1 MMAPSSNKSSSS
13 SSSSRSSISNSLQ
26 GPPMRQPTSQGH
38 PMEVNYHK
46 SRERNITVPPPPAHN
61 IPPHG
66 MPHKL
71 AQKQDGNRSMSSKDH
86 SGRLVSDQASKQNNG
101 TNSSSNK
108 MFPSSVPSQYGG
120 NSLQMPSGSSS
131 GNQLPN
137 KLEAMHDM
145 TRNMLHNSRSAYS
158 NAPPPPPPTNGLPGS
173 LLNFHQQQQQ
183 QQGTRSSNN
192 NSSNNT
198 SSNSLKHEQ
207 SKQQLSVHMQHQ
219 PQSAAHHHKQPQPP
233 MSTDQ
238 SYSGLNV
245 AHELQQPAHVGSS
258 LISSNFTKIEP
269 MQHSEDHTHPVNQ
282 YNNQPA
288 QTQVVKSVNSLFSP
302 EWNDKH
308 QGQQEQQMQQI
319 PPPAQSLQNSG
330 MNNYINNAAG
340 NLMQNSE
347 AYAASGY
354 KMPSN
359 PTLSNKE
366 SPPKIKTEHD
376 TPSKKEKNRSNLSS
390 NQDNGRSVTGHVPQQ
405 MLKTTIPKK
414 LDTSLS
420 SGLTGLNELAG
431 TSIMGMVGSGG
442 IKRPNEPVTIK
453 QEDDILARDSKIRK
467 LDTGGDISKHQV
479 VNGIETNPDLVR
491 NLLKESLCNQS
502 GLLKTEPSIVT
513 PSLQPP
519 AELFEPSATT
529 SSSTNQHNTSITSTG
544 TNNVLSSNSDVS
556 AMETDE
562 HGTSGSKS
570 EKKKKKD
577 KHKHKEKDKSK
588 DREERKKHKKDKDRH
603 KDKDK
608 ERERENDSSGHAGAG
623 TGGGAEHVK
632 IKISK
637 EKLEAGTGE
646 SIGFKI
652 KIPKERIMGDLNS
665 SASSQSHT
673 TDTAPPPHAPPVLKI
688 KISKDKLESYSSGT
702 TDINSG
708 MSTTTHPLYA
718 HNQSAAYT
726 SYGAVTHSGLTTTT
740 IQHTSSSSS
749 SSSKKKDRDRE
760 KERDRDKE
768 KKRSHDSSSSK
779 SNNNNSGIGI
789 GSGGGSSSNNLMT
802 ATASLV
808 GSNAT
813 NGLIAGQN
821 HSNSNSSGSS
831 TTQKP
836 QYSSKV

>member
-13 SSSSRSSISNSLQ
+13 SSSRTSMSNSLP
-26 GPPMRQPTSQGH
+26 GPPMRQSSSQGH

-46 SRERNITVPPPPAHN
+46 SRERSIAVPPPPAHN

-86 SGRLVSDQASKQNNG
+86 SGRLVSDQANKQNNNG
-101 TNSSSNK
+101 SNSSSNK
-108 MFPSSVPSQYGG
+108 MFPSSVPSQYGS
-120 NSLQMPSGSSS
+120 NSLQMPSGGSS
-131 GNQLPN
+131 GNQLPT
-137 KLEAMHDM
+137 KLDTMHDI
-145 TRNMLHNSRSAYS
+145 TRNLMHTSRSSYS
-158 NAPPPPPPTNGLPGS
+158 NAPPPPPTNGLPGS
-173 LLNFHQQQQQ
+173 LLNFHPQQ
-183 QQGTRSSNN
+183 QQGTRSSNS
-192 NSSNNT
+192 NSNSNNT
-198 SSNSLKHEQ
+198 SSSSLKHEQ
-207 SKQQLSVHMQHQ
+207 SKQQLSVHMQQ
-219 PQSAAHHHKQPQPP
+219 QSQSAAHHHKQPQPSMP
-233 MSTDQ
+233 TDQ
-238 SYSGLNV
+238 TYSGLNV
-245 AHELQQPAHVGSS
+245 THELQQPPHVGSS
-258 LISSNFTKIEP
+258 LISNNFNKIEP
-269 MQHSEDHTHPVNQ
+269 MQHSEEHPHPVNQ

-288 QTQVVKSVNSLFSP
+288 QNQAVKSVNSLFSP

-308 QGQQEQQMQQI
+308 QGQQEPQMQQV
-319 PPPAQSLQNSG
+319 PPPPQSLQGSG
-330 MNNYINNAAG
+330 MNNYINNTTG
-340 NLMQNSE
+340 NLIQNPE
-347 AYAASGY
+347 AYAAGGY

-359 PTLSNKE
+359 TLSNKE
-366 SPPKIKTEHD
+366 SPPKIKTERD
-376 TPSKKEKNRSNLSS
+376 TPSKKDKNRSNIS
-390 NQDNGRSVTGHVPQQ
+390 NQDNGRSATGHVPQQ

-414 LDTSLS
+414 LDTSVS

-442 IKRPNEPVTIK
+442 IKRPNEPITIK
-453 QEDDILARDSKIRK
+453 QEDDGIARDSKIRK
-467 LDTGGDISKHQV
+467 LDTTGDVSKHQV

-491 NLLKESLCNQS
+491 NLLKESLCSTS

-529 SSSTNQHNTSITSTG
+529 SSSTNQHNTSITSNG
-544 TNNVLSSNSDVS
+544 NNNVLSSNSDVS

-562 HGTSGSKS
+562 HGNPGSKS

-608 ERERENDSSGHAGAG
+608 ERDRDNDNTGA
-623 TGGGAEHVK
+623 GAEHVK

-637 EKLEAGTGE
+637 EKLEATGE
-646 SIGFKI
+646 PIGFKI
-652 KIPKERIMGDLNS
+652 KIPKDRIMGDLNS
-665 SASSQSHT
+665 SSSSQSHI
-673 TDTAPPPHAPPVLKI
+673 DTAPPPHAPPVLKI
-688 KISKDKLESYSSGT
+688 KISKDKLESYGT
-702 TDINSG
+702 TDLSSG
-708 MSTTTHPLYA
+708 MSATTHPLYA
-718 HNQSAAYT
+718 HNQATAYT
-726 SYGAVTHSGLTTTT
+726 SYAAGSHTGLTTTT
-740 IQHTSSSSS
+740 THTSSSS

-760 KERDRDKE
+760 KDRERDKE

-779 SNNNNSGIGI
+779 SNTSGGVL
-789 GSGGGSSSNNLMT
+789 GGGSGSLMT
-802 ATASLV
+802 ATAALV

-821 HSNSNSSGSS
+821 HSNSNSSGNS